1 MTKGDITDFII
12 NVGILLIFRSIYDF
26 YWVKYRE
33 TYKSLM
39 QYATGLVIGSVGIML
54 MIENIGWYSGSKIM
68 LDAKTVLLSLSG
80 LFLGTRATITGALA
94 MAGYAVYR
102 YFIPELNFFALN
114 VGSDVWNADGIL
126 IFDLYTIAISSL
138 CGMLFNR
145 FYSKWV
151 SQYDIITLI
160 KMAVAVH
167 LLMFIL
173 TPVIISDEPFY
184 TMVLLAPT
192 ILVIFPAATVLLG
205 RLMITDA
212 GQWDLKAQLSHTE
225 DKFNK
230 VALCTDDCFWE
241 IDSNGCVVY
250 VSDTVTK
257 ILGYFPE
264 ELLHKKPYPIIS
276 DLESKK
282 RITAYAF
289 DDTIRNEIFDS
300 DLVLLHKDGAHI
312 HCTARGMKR
321 FDRFGNLAG
330 YIGIVHNDNERYI
343 QHELMRRNQMQL
355 SEQNKQ
361 YETLNN
367 ELRINN
373 EKINSI
379 NIELTTAKER
389 LEKAEHSKKT
399 FIANISQEIK
409 APLAAINNYL
419 DTATSP
425 FRQIEDHSR
434 LVSAIKQQCDDIM
447 LLLEEVSDLEKIDDG
462 SFTVCETAG
471 DIGYL
476 FNELCEHYKIRSL
489 YLNNKRIEFIHSLSI
504 RGERQAVKTDFTK
517 LRQVLKNLIN
527 NACAYT
533 DKGEI
538 SFTCSLC
545 NNDTEILFEVSDTGI
560 GIDSNKVKDIFS
572 RFQPTTTETRGS
584 GPNIGLPVAK
594 AIIEA
599 LGGTIS
605 VESKVGEGTKFS
617 ITIPYKK
624 AIINSAGKQ
633 YNWKNKSAVVISK
646 DRLLSV
652 FITNILM
659 KTDIH
664 YKVHTIEHNRK
675 IENEPFLNKYDVAL
689 VDSRLMNSEYAPIID
704 DFFKDTTI
712 PIIYLNTTEN
722 SVMPE
727 STTIYEAMAAVITK

>member
-33 TYKSLM
+33 TYKTLM
-39 QYATGLVIGSVGIML
+39 QYATGLVIGAVGIML
-54 MIENIGWYSGSKIM
+54 MIENLGWYSGSKIM

-102 YFIPELNFFALN
+102 YFIPELQFFSLDL
-114 VGSDVWNADGIL
+114 GSDVWNADGIL

-138 CGMLFNR
+138 CGILFKR
-145 FYSKWV
+145 YYFKWM
-151 SQYDIITLI
+151 SQYDIKTLI
-160 KMAVAVH
+160 KMAVTVH
-167 LLMFIL
+167 VLMYLL
-173 TPVIISDEPFY
+173 TPVIVSNDTFY
-184 TMVLLAPT
+184 SMVILAPT

-212 GQWDLKAQLSHTE
+212 EQWDIKARLTYTE

-257 ILGYFPE
+257 ILGYTPQ

-289 DDTIRNEIFDS
+289 NDSIRDEIFDS
-300 DLVLLHKDGAHI
+300 DIVLLHKDGVPI

-321 FDRFGNLAG
+321 FDRLGNLAG
-330 YIGIVHNDNERYI
+330 YIGIVHNDNERHI

-361 YETLNN
+361 YEALNN

-373 EKINSI
+373 EKINTI
-379 NIELTTAKER
+379 NRELTTAKER
-389 LEKAEHSKKT
+389 LEKAEESKKT

-409 APLAAINNYL
+409 APLAAINSYL
-419 DTATSP
+419 ETGASP
-425 FRQIEDHSR
+425 FRQTEDHSR
-434 LVSAIKQQCDDIM
+434 LVSAVKQQCDDIM
-447 LLLEEVSDLEKIDDG
+447 LLLEEVSDLGKIDDG

-489 YLNNKRIEFIHSLSI
+489 YLNNKRIEFVHNLSI
-504 RGERQAVKTDFTK
+504 RGEKQAVKTDFAK

-538 SFTCSLC
+538 RFTCSLC

-560 GIDSNKVKDIFS
+560 GIDSEKIKDIFS
-572 RFQPTTTETRGS
+572 RFHQMPADTRGYGS
-584 GPNIGLPVAK
+584 NIGLPVAK
-594 AIIEA
+594 AIVEA

-605 VESKVGEGTKFS
+605 VESELGVGTKFS

-624 AIINSAGKQ
+624 AIINSDKQ
-633 YNWKNKSAVVISK
+633 YSWKNRSVVVISK
-646 DRLLSV
+646 ERLLSV
-652 FITNILM
+652 YITNILM

-664 YKVHTIEHNRK
+664 YKVYTIERNHK
-675 IENEPFLNKYDVAL
+675 IEKEPSNPQYDVAL
-689 VDSRLMNSEYAPIID
+689 VDSRLVNSEYAQIID
-704 DFFKDTTI
+704 DFFKGTSIQIVYLDTTDG
-712 PIIYLNTTEN
+712 N
-722 SVMPE
+722 MPD
-727 STTIYEAMAAVITK
+727 STTIYEAIAAIFTK